1 MEAMRFKPVRG
12 DTLNLLSFIVGR
24 VFQMIPVI
32 IGVSLIAFFAIHFVP
47 GDPVQIMMHGRATPE
62 TLAAAHTKLGLDQP
76 LVVQYLSFIA
86 KAVLGNLGTSI
97 IQNADVSR
105 IIGERLVP
113 TTLLLIMSAIFSIVI
128 ALPLSILAARRADH
142 PIDHLI
148 RFTGV
153 VGFAMPPFWVG
164 ILLMLFFGLYLNW
177 FPISGYGR
185 TFGDRLYH
193 VLLPALTIALFLAPI
208 LIQSLRAA
216 ILDVMTSEYITV
228 ARAKG
233 LSPWRILVKHALRNA
248 LMPVV
253 TILAVN
259 IGWLL
264 SGAVVV
270 EYLFSFPGL
279 GSLLVRAVGQRDYPV
294 IQGLSLVFAVLVLVV
309 NLLADLS
316 YMLIDRRVLK
326 A

>member
-1 MEAMRFKPVRG
+1 M
-12 DTLNLLSFIVGR
+12 NLFSYIAGR
-24 VFQMIPVI
+24 LLQMIPVL
-32 IGVSLIAFFAIHFVP
+32 IGVSLIAFLAIHFVP
-47 GDPVQIMMHGRATPE
+47 GDPVQLMMHGRATPE
-62 TLAAAHTKLGLDQP
+62 TLAAAHAKLGLDQP
-76 LVVQYLSFIA
+76 LLVQYWKFISG
-86 KAVLGNLGTSI
+86 AVTGSLGTSI
-97 IQNADVSR
+97 IQNASVSK
-105 IIGERLVP
+105 IVGERLVP
-113 TTLLLIMSAIFSIVI
+113 TSLLLVTSALFAVII
-128 ALPLSILAARRADH
+128 ALPLSVLAARRSDRPTDH
-142 PIDHLI
+142 IIRLI
-148 RFTGV
+148 GV
-153 VGFAMPPFWVG
+153 IGFAMPPFWVG
-164 ILLMLFFGLYLNW
+164 IILMLFFGIYLDW
-177 FPISGYGR
+177 LPISGYGR
-185 TFGDRLYH
+185 TFGERLYH
-193 VLLPALTIALFLAPI
+193 LILPSLTVAIFLAPI

-216 ILDVMTSEYITV
+216 ILDVMTAEYIAV

-233 LSPWRILVKHALRNA
+233 LGPWRILVKHALRNA
-248 LMPVV
+248 LLPVT

-294 IQGLSLVFAVLVLVV
+294 IQGLSLVFALLVLIV

>member
-1 MEAMRFKPVRG
+1 
-12 DTLNLLSFIVGR
+12 
-24 VFQMIPVI
+24 MIPVI
-32 IGVSLIAFFAIHFVP
+32 IGVSLIAFLAIHLVP

-62 TLAAAHTKLGLDQP
+62 TLAAAHAKLGLDQP
-76 LVVQYLSFIA
+76 LLVQYWNFITNA
-86 KAVLGNLGTSI
+86 IMGNLGTSI
-97 IQNADVSR
+97 IANADVSK
-105 IIGERLVP
+105 IVGERLMPSVY
-113 TTLLLIMSAIFSIVI
+113 LLITSALLAIAI
-128 ALPLSILAARRADH
+128 ALPVSIIAARRSDQA
-142 PIDHLI
+142 IDHVI
-148 RFTGV
+148 RFAGII
-153 VGFAMPPFWVG
+153 GFAMPPFWVG
-164 ILLMLFFGLYLNW
+164 ILLMLFFGIYLDW
-177 FPISGYGR
+177 FPISGFGR
-185 TFGDRLYH
+185 TFLDRLQH
-193 VLLPALTIALFLAPI
+193 LFLPALTIALFLAPI

-216 ILDVMTSEYITV
+216 ILDVMMAEYIEV

-233 LSPWRILVKHALRNA
+233 LGPWRILVKHALRNA
-248 LMPVV
+248 LMPVT

-279 GSLLVRAVGQRDYPV
+279 GSLLVRAVGYRDYPV
-294 IQGLSLVFAVLVLVV
+294 IQGLSLVFAILVLIV

>member
-1 MEAMRFKPVRG
+1 VP
-12 DTLNLLSFIVGR
+12 TLALLNYIIGR
-24 VFQMIPVI
+24 LLQMIPVI
-32 IGVSLIAFFAIHFVP
+32 IGVSLIAFLAIHLVP

-62 TLAAAHTKLGLDQP
+62 TLAAAHAKLGLDQP
-76 LVVQYLSFIA
+76 LLVQYSNFITNA
-86 KAVLGNLGTSI
+86 IMGNLGTSI
-97 IQNADVSR
+97 IQNADVSK
-105 IIGERLVP
+105 IVGERLMPSVY
-113 TTLLLIMSAIFSIVI
+113 LLITSALLAIAI
-128 ALPLSILAARRADH
+128 ALPVSIIAARRSDQA
-142 PIDHLI
+142 IDHVI
-148 RFTGV
+148 RFAGII
-153 VGFAMPPFWVG
+153 GFAMPPFWVG
-164 ILLMLFFGLYLNW
+164 ILLMLFFGIYLDW
-177 FPISGYGR
+177 FPISGFGG
-185 TFGDRLYH
+185 TFLDRLQH
-193 VLLPALTIALFLAPI
+193 LFLPALTIALFLAPI

-216 ILDVMTSEYITV
+216 ILDVMMAEYIEV

-233 LSPWRILVKHALRNA
+233 LGPWRILVKHALRNA
-248 LMPVV
+248 LMPVT

-279 GSLLVRAVGQRDYPV
+279 GSLLVRAVGYRDYPV
-294 IQGLSLVFAVLVLVV
+294 IQGLSLVFAILVLVV

>member
-1 MEAMRFKPVRG
+1 MNVFSYIA
-12 DTLNLLSFIVGR
+12 GR
-24 VFQMIPVI
+24 ILQMIPVV
-32 IGVSLIAFFAIHFVP
+32 IGVSVIAFLAIHLVP
-47 GDPVQIMMHGRATPE
+47 GDPVQLMMHGMAKPE
-62 TLAAAHTKLGLDQP
+62 TLAAAHAKLGLDQP
-76 LVVQYLSFIA
+76 LLVQYWNFITG
-86 KAVLGNLGTSI
+86 AVTGSLGTSI
-97 IQNADVSR
+97 IQNASVSK
-105 IIGERLVP
+105 IVGERLVP
-113 TTLLLIMSAIFSIVI
+113 TVLLLVTSALFAIII
-128 ALPLSILAARRADH
+128 ALPLSILAARRSDRPTDH
-142 PIDHLI
+142 AIRLI
-148 RFTGV
+148 GV
-153 VGFAMPPFWVG
+153 IGFAMPPFWVG
-164 ILLMLFFGLYLNW
+164 IILMLFFGIYLDW
-177 FPISGYGR
+177 LPISGYGR
-185 TFGDRLYH
+185 TIGDRLYH
-193 VLLPALTIALFLAPI
+193 LILPALTVAIFLAPI

-216 ILDVMTSEYITV
+216 ILDVMTAEYITV

-233 LSPWRILVKHALRNA
+233 LGPWRILVKHALRNA
-248 LMPVV
+248 LLPVT

>member
-1 MEAMRFKPVRG
+1 MP
-12 DTLNLLSFIVGR
+12 TLPLLNYIIGR
-24 VFQMIPVI
+24 LLQMIPVI
-32 IGVSLIAFFAIHFVP
+32 IGVSLIAFLAIHLVP

-62 TLAAAHTKLGLDQP
+62 TLAAAHAKLGLDQP
-76 LVVQYLSFIA
+76 LLVQYWNFITNA
-86 KAVLGNLGTSI
+86 IMGNLGTSI
-97 IQNADVSR
+97 IANADVSK
-105 IIGERLVP
+105 IVGERLMPSVY
-113 TTLLLIMSAIFSIVI
+113 LLITSALLAIAI
-128 ALPLSILAARRADH
+128 ALPVSIIAARRSDQA
-142 PIDHLI
+142 IDHVI
-148 RFTGV
+148 RFAGII
-153 VGFAMPPFWVG
+153 GFAMPPFWVG
-164 ILLMLFFGLYLNW
+164 ILLMLFFGIYLDW
-177 FPISGYGR
+177 FPISGFGR
-185 TFGDRLYH
+185 TFLDRLQH
-193 VLLPALTIALFLAPI
+193 LFLPALTIALFLAPI

-216 ILDVMTSEYITV
+216 ILDVMMAEYIEV

-233 LSPWRILVKHALRNA
+233 LGPWRILVKHALRNA
-248 LMPVV
+248 LMPVT

-279 GSLLVRAVGQRDYPV
+279 GSLLVRAVGYRDYPV
-294 IQGLSLVFAVLVLVV
+294 IQGLSLVFAILVLIV

>member
-1 MEAMRFKPVRG
+1 M
-12 DTLNLLSFIVGR
+12 L
-24 VFQMIPVI
+24 QMVPVI
-32 IGVSLIAFFAIHFVP
+32 IGVSLVAFLSIHFVP

-62 TLAAAHTKLGLDQP
+62 TLAAAHAKLGLDQP
-76 LVVQYLSFIA
+76 LLLQYWHFIA
-86 KAVLGNLGTSI
+86 NAARGDLGTSI
-97 IQNADVSR
+97 IQNTDVSK
-105 IIGERLVP
+105 IVGERLLP
-113 TTLLLIMSAIFSIVI
+113 SIYLLIASALLAVAM
-128 ALPLSILAARRADH
+128 ALPVSVIAARRSDQPVDH
-142 PIDHLI
+142 VI
-148 RFTGV
+148 RLAGII
-153 VGFAMPPFWVG
+153 GFAMPPFWVG
-164 ILLMLFFGLYLNW
+164 ILLMLFFGIYLDW
-177 FPISGYGR
+177 FPISGFGT
-185 TFGDRLYH
+185 TFLQRLH
-193 VLLPALTIALFLAPI
+193 HLFLPALTIALFLAPI
-208 LIQSLRAA
+208 LIQSLRSA
-216 ILDVMTSEYITV
+216 ILDVMTAEYIEV

-233 LSPWRILVKHALRNA
+233 LGPWRILVKHALRNA
-248 LMPVV
+248 LIPVT

-279 GSLLVRAVGQRDYPV
+279 GSLLVRAVGYRDYPI

>member
-1 MEAMRFKPVRG
+1 MAL
-12 DTLNLLSFIVGR
+12 LNYIIGRLL
-24 VFQMIPVI
+24 QMIPVI
-32 IGVSLIAFFAIHFVP
+32 IGVSLIAFLAIHLVP

-62 TLAAAHTKLGLDQP
+62 TLAAAHAKLGLDQP
-76 LVVQYLSFIA
+76 LLVQYWNFITNA
-86 KAVLGNLGTSI
+86 IMGNLGTSI
-97 IQNADVSR
+97 IQNADVSK
-105 IIGERLVP
+105 IVGERLMPSVY
-113 TTLLLIMSAIFSIVI
+113 LLITSALLAIAI
-128 ALPLSILAARRADH
+128 ALPVSIIAARRSDQA
-142 PIDHLI
+142 IDHVI
-148 RFTGV
+148 RFAGII
-153 VGFAMPPFWVG
+153 GFAMPPFWVG
-164 ILLMLFFGLYLNW
+164 ILLMLFFGIYLDW
-177 FPISGYGR
+177 FPISGFGG
-185 TFGDRLYH
+185 TFLDRLQH
-193 VLLPALTIALFLAPI
+193 LFLPALTIALFLAPI

-216 ILDVMTSEYITV
+216 ILDVMMAEYIEV

-233 LSPWRILVKHALRNA
+233 LGPWRILVKHALRNA
-248 LMPVV
+248 LMPVT

-279 GSLLVRAVGQRDYPV
+279 GSLLVRAVGYRDYPV
-294 IQGLSLVFAVLVLVV
+294 IQGLSLVFAALVLIV